1 MTWNP
6 DPLVTIDGVDYTG
19 KTLFGANV
27 NFGRSNI
34 WDQARASYATI
45 DLINTTNTDF
55 NIQPND
61 EVLIKVKN
69 SSGVYVTLF
78 TGKVTDLN
86 NRMQSMGSVSFTV
99 VQSISA
105 IGVFADMARTII
117 GDIAWAKEYDD
128 DRMTRIFNDAGVT
141 IDVVDSPGVYEFTA
155 RAADSADAYTLAAE
169 YAAKAFGYIYETTDG
184 KVGYANESRRL
195 LDVQANG
202 YMSLPLDY
210 ILWRGVNS
218 SKTFT
223 DVINDI
229 TLIYKNNQVVTA
241 SDATSQA
248 TYGLKTAQL
257 TTEIETGAEA
267 QQQADR
273 YIVLRAN
280 PRTNL
285 SQFSIPVDSDNVS
298 NADRDELLA
307 MEMGKAIEIDNLPK
321 GIKNTIYKGFVEGW
335 SWSLTQY
342 QAQLNLI
349 TTDYTLSVTPVRWQ
363 DVSATLIWSAV
374 DPAVQW
380 FQYD

>member
-117 GDIAWAKEYDD
+117 GDVAWAKEYDD
-128 DRMTRIFNDAGVT
+128 DRMTRIFTDAGVT
-141 IDVVDSPGVYEFTA
+141 IDIVDSPGVYEFTA
-155 RAADSADAYTLAAE
+155 RAADAADAYTLAAE

-195 LDVQANG
+195 LDVQSNG

-223 DVINDI
+223 DVVNDI
-229 TLIYKNNQVVTA
+229 SLIYKNNQVVTA

-248 TYGLKTAQL
+248 IYGLKTAQL

-285 SQFSIPVDSDNVS
+285 NQFSIPVDSDNIS
-298 NADRDELLA
+298 NADRDELLG
-307 MEMGKAIEIDNLPK
+307 MSMGKAIEIDNLPI

-374 DPAVQW
+374 DPTIQW

>member
-6 DPLVTIDGVDYTG
+6 DPLVTINGVDYTG

>member
-6 DPLVTIDGVDYTG
+6 DPLVTIDGVDYSG
-19 KTLFGANV
+19 KTLWGASI

-69 SSGVYVTLF
+69 SSGVYITLF

-99 VQSISA
+99 IQSISA

-117 GDIAWAKEYDD
+117 GDTAWAKEYDD

-141 IDVVDSPGVYEFTA
+141 IDTVDTPGVYEFTA
-155 RAADSADAYTLAAE
+155 RAADAADAYSLAAE
-169 YAAKAFGYIYETTDG
+169 YASKAFGYIYETTDG

-210 ILWRGVNS
+210 ILWRGINS
-218 SKTFT
+218 SKTST
-223 DVINDI
+223 DVVNDI

-241 SDATSQA
+241 SDATSQVI
-248 TYGLKTAQL
+248 YGLKTAQL

-321 GIKNTIYKGFVEGW
+321 GIKNTVYKGFVEGW

-374 DPAVQW
+374 DPTIQW